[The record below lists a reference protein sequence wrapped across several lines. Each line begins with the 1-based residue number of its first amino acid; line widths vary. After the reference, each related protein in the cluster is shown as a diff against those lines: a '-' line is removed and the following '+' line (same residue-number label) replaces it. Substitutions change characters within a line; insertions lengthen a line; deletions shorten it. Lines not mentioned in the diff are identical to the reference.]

1 MKNQKSLKKKEKRK
15 IEKIAFKLLNS
26 NQEWKKRNLNINNK
40 DPIFKE
46 QNKQINRETQK
57 DILTLKNNREKKIK
71 QNNIN
76 LNYSNYY
83 SVNNNKNENGFLSI
97 NEEEKEKTRKKSQI
111 PKKDKGIVPKIKG
124 LERIAKNY
132 LNNLNRDS
140 KDELSSNTLKTFSN
154 IIENSSESSNYI
166 NFEILNQV
174 YLIYEEL
181 KKLFFNIQILN
192 YSENGKDKK
201 EIYFKCK
208 VLAYDYMQFLFGE
221 EIQKI
226 IKIFNYCLDIA
237 KFIIYQMYFFL
248 SIIYLDDSQL
258 LDISIEMSLKSILI
272 YSSQNFSTLLNFVQ
286 NPQYSADPKKLI
298 SIKAKNKI
306 IISILKLIN
315 PNVPTHSQIKQ
326 FISPQLGKNSS
337 NSNNLKKI
345 VKFPLK
351 CLEEIERNK
360 SINKNKNNQKE
371 RYNSLGII
379 YLLSILKENK
389 ELNEKL
395 NQIEKNVLI
404 LFEQKNIDINNQNL
418 MTSSLSS
425 MNMNYSKSNNN
436 SSNKNRLS
444 NMNKLLLP
452 NLNPNKNYKLFLI
465 FELDETLVHYCEEKE
480 NCSVKVRC
488 GVEDCFNK
496 IYDFC
501 EINIVS
507 TSSKEYTDIVIDN
520 INKKKTYIQNRIYKE
535 LFDEDE
541 NLDLSLINRDMNKCI
556 FICHEKEFFNAPK
569 NNILQLTEFNGEESD
584 REIIFLC
591 KELMRIKND
600 EIKDITQILPEIS
613 SNVIV

>member
-71 QNNIN
+71 Q
-76 LNYSNYY
+76 NYY

>member
-71 QNNIN
+71 QNN
-76 LNYSNYY
+76 Y